1 MYLTWLSYKQK
12 NGNSPWE
19 DRISKYD
26 VFITQCTYV
35 LLPIRLYVF
44 KIYKSAKG

>member
-1 MYLTWLSYKQK
+1 MYLTCLSYKQK

-26 VFITQCTYV
+26 VSIAQCPYV